1 MKRRNLLQHGGLA
14 GILAASSAPALAQSM
29 PEVRWRLTSS
39 YPKSLDTLIG
49 AAEHF
54 TKRLADI
61 TGGKFQ
67 LRVHA
72 AGEVVPVGLGLGDRL
87 LQHHHT
93 RSCEHL
99 GAREP
104 AARRQRATLYRV
116 ANHGRLHVEGP
127 NGKEGSSDREI

>member
-72 AGEVVPVGLGLGDRL
+72 AGEIVPGLQVLDAVEAAPGTPMAQTKFIEADYRAWRDVVQKQNLKI
-87 LQHHHT
+87 
-93 RSCEHL
+93 E
-99 GAREP
+99 
-104 AARRQRATLYRV
+104 
-116 ANHGRLHVEGP
+116 
-127 NGKEGSSDREI
+127 